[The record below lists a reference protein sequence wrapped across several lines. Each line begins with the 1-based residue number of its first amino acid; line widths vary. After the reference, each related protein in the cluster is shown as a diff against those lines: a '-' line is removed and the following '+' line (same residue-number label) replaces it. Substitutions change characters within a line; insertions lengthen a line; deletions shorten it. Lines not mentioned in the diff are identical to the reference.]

1 MIFFVEDRTYQQDVG
16 KVGGTPLHH
25 VWVIEGDDVA
35 VLQILDG
42 VGGVLQHGLHGA
54 PELAYDHTALAVRY
68 EGELVGLFPDHGAY
82 GGGDEYPVHLVA
94 DVFEGILD
102 DVEGNVVYVVF
113 PDEIRLGLFV
123 QHHLLCLLDQ
133 DVPEAVNGAP
143 VARLNDRSRIVLH
156 DDGGTGYSVSR
167 TQLGAVVD
175 RGLLPSA
182 VEVQLL
188 FARDRVRRVL
198 SGPVFALQEADAL
211 YGAAT
216 HDADGGDLQRR
227 VWQVEVV
234 ALAVGLLEPSAQEG
248 AAPILEFLEL
258 EAAGNLDV
266 LQVVAAVRIKVEPL
280 FVLFHP

>member
-1 MIFFVEDRTYQQDVG
+1 MVVLVKDRTHQQDVRE
-16 KVGGTPLHH
+16 VGGTPLHH

-35 VLQILDG
+35 ILQVFDG
-42 VGGVLQHGLHGA
+42 VGGVFQNGIHRA
-54 PELAYDHTALAVRY
+54 TELAYDHTALAVCNERK
-68 EGELVGLFPDHGAY
+68 LVGLFPDHGAY
-82 GGGDEYPVHLVA
+82 GGGDEHPVHLVA
-94 DVFEGILD
+94 DVLQGVLD
-102 DVEGNVVYVVF
+102 YVEGYVVYVVF

-156 DDGGTGYSVSR
+156 DDGGTRNSVSGA
-167 TQLGAVVD
+167 QLGTVVD

-234 ALAVGLLEPSAQEG
+234 ALAVGLLEPSAQGG
-248 AAPILEFLEL
+248 AAPIL
-258 EAAGNLDV
+258 G
-266 LQVVAAVRIKVEPL
+266 
-280 FVLFHP
+280 